1 MAREDPSERSARS
14 RPSDGCRRLPGL
26 YRRAGQG
33 TLGLMRYL
41 PKSPS
46 ERQEMLDAIG
56 AETVDELFESIPA
69 RFRLREPLPLP
80 GPLSEMEIIE
90 YFRKRAEENANGYTS
105 FLGAGVYSHLRSVVT
120 DALLQRGEFL
130 TSYTPYQA
138 EISQGTL
145 TAIFE
150 FQTLMCQL
158 TGQEVANASMYDG
171 STAATEA
178 VLMAERLTSRRLVL
192 VARSVH
198 PEYRA
203 VLKTYAKNSGLIVE
217 EAPISVDG
225 TVDTKALQ
233 SSLKE
238 DVAAV
243 LVQSPNFLGVIE
255 PIADLAN
262 IAHKIGALLVATVTE
277 AVSLGLVKPPAEAD
291 IVAMEGQS
299 FGLAPSYGGP
309 FAGVIA
315 SRDKFVRQMP
325 GRLVGQTTDSNG
337 RRGFVLTLA
346 TREQHI
352 RREKATSNICTNQ
365 ALCALAA
372 TVHLC
377 LLGKEGLREMAH
389 QNLSKARF
397 ALAELEKIPGVRRT
411 FDAPFF
417 NEFTIELPRSV
428 KLVNAQLLREK
439 IIGPFVLGTA
449 YPELTKHALV
459 CVTETITRVEI
470 EKFASALRS
479 ALEQPV

>member
-1 MAREDPSERSARS
+1 
-14 RPSDGCRRLPGL
+14 
-26 YRRAGQG
+26 
-33 TLGLMRYL
+33 MRYL
-41 PKSPS
+41 PKSPA
-46 ERQEMLDAIG
+46 ERKQMLSVVG
-56 AETVDELFESIPA
+56 AKSIDELFSSVPEQY
-69 RFRLREPLPLP
+69 RLKKALNLP
-80 GPLSEMEIIE
+80 GPLSEAEIIQ
-90 YFRKRAEENANGYTS
+90 YFKARAAENSLGYTS
-105 FLGAGVYSHLRSVVT
+105 FLGAGVYNHLRSVIT
-120 DALLQRGEFL
+120 DTIIQRGEFL

-138 EISQGTL
+138 EITQGTL
-145 TAIFE
+145 QSIFE

-178 VLMAERLTSRRLVL
+178 VLMAERLTSRRRVL

-203 VLKTYAKNSGLIVE
+203 VLKTYAKNSGLFVE
-217 EAPISVDG
+217 ELAIAADG
-225 TVDTKALQ
+225 TVDSKALQ
-233 SSLKE
+233 SSMKE

-262 IAHKIGALLVATVTE
+262 IAHKAGALLVAAITE
-277 AVSLGLVKPPAEAD
+277 AVSLGLVNPPAEAD

-309 FAGVIA
+309 YVGVIA
-315 SRDKFVRQMP
+315 SREKFVRQMP

-397 ALAELEKIPGVRRT
+397 ALAELEKIPGVRRA
-411 FDAPFF
+411 FDATFF

-428 KLVNAQLLREK
+428 KLVNAQLLREE
-439 IIGPFVLGTA
+439 IIGPFVLGSA
-449 YPELTKHALV
+449 YPEFTKHALV

>member
-1 MAREDPSERSARS
+1 
-14 RPSDGCRRLPGL
+14 
-26 YRRAGQG
+26 
-33 TLGLMRYL
+33 MRYL
-41 PKSPS
+41 PKSPD
-46 ERQEMLDAIG
+46 ERKQMLAVVGGKSI
-56 AETVDELFESIPA
+56 DELFSSVPEQY
-69 RFRLREPLPLP
+69 RLKKALNLP
-80 GPLSEMEIIE
+80 GPLSEAEIIQ
-90 YFRKRAEENANGYTS
+90 YFKARAAENSLGYTS
-105 FLGAGVYSHLRSVVT
+105 FLGAGVYNHLRSVIT
-120 DALLQRGEFL
+120 DTIIQRGEFL

-138 EISQGTL
+138 EITQGTL
-145 TAIFE
+145 QSIFE

-178 VLMAERLTSRRLVL
+178 VLMAERLTSRRRAL

-203 VLKTYAKNSGLIVE
+203 VLATYAKNSGLVVE
-217 EAPISVDG
+217 EVGIGADG

-233 SSLKE
+233 SSLKD

-255 PIADLAN
+255 PITDLAN
-262 IAHKIGALLVATVTE
+262 IAHKVGALLVATVTE
-277 AVSLGLVKPPAEAD
+277 AVSLGIVNPPADAD

-309 FAGVIA
+309 YVGVIA
-315 SRDKFVRQMP
+315 SREKFVRQMP

-389 QNLSKARF
+389 QNLSKTRF
-397 ALAELEKIPGVRRT
+397 ALLELEKIPGVRRA